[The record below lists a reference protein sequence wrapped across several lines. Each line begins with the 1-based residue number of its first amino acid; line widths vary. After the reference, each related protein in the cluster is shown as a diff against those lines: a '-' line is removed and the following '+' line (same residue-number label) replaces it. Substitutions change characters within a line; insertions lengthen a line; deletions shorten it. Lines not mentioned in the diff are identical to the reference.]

1 MRLLRRRRAP
11 ESGQGVFL
19 APRPVPTRLAGYN
32 PVAPQETRR
41 VPPTEKIIPPAPTP
55 PPAGEEPFPPYPPVF
70 FPDWPRLPP
79 ILVPPVLIP
88 PVEPPCNEDNP
99 DDEDCDEEEKP
110 PVDAP
115 EPALPLL
122 LILGSAV
129 WWVSR
134 RKNQP
139 AA

>member
-1 MRLLRRRRAP
+1 M
-11 ESGQGVFL
+11 
-19 APRPVPTRLAGYN
+19 
-32 PVAPQETRR
+32 
-41 VPPTEKIIPPAPTP
+41 
-55 PPAGEEPFPPYPPVF
+55 F

-88 PVEPPCNEDNP
+88 PVEPPCDEDNP

>member
-1 MRLLRRRRAP
+1 MLRRRRPAK
-11 ESGQGVFL
+11 GRYRVFL

-41 VPPTEKIIPPAPTP
+41 VPPSEQVIPPAPIP

-88 PVEPPCNEDNP
+88 PVEPPCDEDNP
-99 DDEDCDEEEKP
+99 DDEDCPEEPEEP

-122 LILGSAV
+122 LILGGAV
-129 WWVSR
+129 WWAVR
-134 RKNQP
+134 RKGQP
-139 AA
+139 TV